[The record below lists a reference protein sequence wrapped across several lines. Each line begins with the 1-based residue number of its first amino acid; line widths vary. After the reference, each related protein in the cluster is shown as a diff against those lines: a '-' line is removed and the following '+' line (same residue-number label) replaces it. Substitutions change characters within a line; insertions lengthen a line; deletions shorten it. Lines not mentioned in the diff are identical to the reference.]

1 MTETIIFHNTRRY
14 TELRDF
20 LIEKMQSQPIK
31 DDGWEYFIHDGNI
44 GKTLYFTQKT
54 EAFNKGYAEINPVSR
69 CLIKVFSEK
78 AAGAVK
84 NLVEGYRGVVLIEIV
99 D

>member
-14 TELRDF
+14 TELKDF
-20 LIEKMQSQPIK
+20 LIGKMESQPIK
-31 DDGWEYFIHDGNI
+31 DNGWEYYIHAGNI

-54 EAFNKGYAEINPVSR
+54 EAFNENYAEIHPVSP

-78 AAGAVK
+78 AAEAVK